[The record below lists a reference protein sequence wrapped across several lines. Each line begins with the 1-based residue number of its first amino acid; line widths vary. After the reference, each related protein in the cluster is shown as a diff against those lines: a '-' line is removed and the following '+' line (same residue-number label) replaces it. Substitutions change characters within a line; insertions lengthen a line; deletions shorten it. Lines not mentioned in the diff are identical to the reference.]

1 MYNVIMKRINYH
13 LTDKQIEQLK
23 AISKETGAPVAELI
37 RRAVDAWLHERG
49 RGEVR

>member
-1 MYNVIMKRINYH
+1 MKRINYH

-37 RRAVDAWLHERG
+37 RRAIDAWLEG
-49 RGEVR
+49 RKNA